1 MLREHCFRVSLSREM
16 TKAVEIGVWIR
27 IQESQSKRDK
37 LKDWEKIWMPEL
49 RQHSRDKEE
58 EQGINEMVEMGT
70 GLRRETQSLTIA
82 RFLISVLVGSDAQ
95 LS

>member
-1 MLREHCFRVSLSREM
+1 
-16 TKAVEIGVWIR
+16 
-27 IQESQSKRDK
+27 
-37 LKDWEKIWMPEL
+37 MPEL